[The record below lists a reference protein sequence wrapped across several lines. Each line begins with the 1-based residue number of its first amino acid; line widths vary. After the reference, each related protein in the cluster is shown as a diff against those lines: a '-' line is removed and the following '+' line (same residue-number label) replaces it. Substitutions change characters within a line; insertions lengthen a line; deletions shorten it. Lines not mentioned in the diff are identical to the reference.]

1 MHLLCKLHLPRK
13 RTYYVPLVGKARKK
27 KITGTFMVTMLGFF
41 LSMQLIYKGTNDHC
55 LPKGVSF
62 PDDFD
67 DVPKTIE
74 AVSPK
79 LSNI

>member
-1 MHLLCKLHLPRK
+1 M
-13 RTYYVPLVGKARKK
+13 PLVGKARKK

-55 LPKGVSF
+55 LPKGVIF

-74 AVSPK
+74 AVSPN

>member
-1 MHLLCKLHLPRK
+1 
-13 RTYYVPLVGKARKK
+13 
-27 KITGTFMVTMLGFF
+27 MVTMLGFF

-67 DVPKTIE
+67 DIPKTIE

-79 LSNI
+79 LSNIWKNCVSICWTKEKLVNVACVSKDHAYIPLP